1 MNATTAAIDL
11 AKNVFQVAL
20 ADGNGRVIE
29 QHRLT
34 RAQFERF
41 FDNRAVARVVME
53 ACGSAHHWARV
64 FAARGI
70 EVILLPAHYVR
81 AYVRRSKT
89 DAADALA
96 LLEAVRCADIVAVK
110 VKSVEQQSLQALHR
124 TRSLWMATRTSRIN
138 ALRGFCRELGLH
150 VPLGARTGLE
160 AMTRAVADDQSVIP
174 AMLRP
179 VMQLLLDEI
188 RVLETRVAQLERQ
201 LALIARESLAC
212 RLLMSIPG
220 VGLLTATAIVAA
232 TSGSVAHF
240 KSARH
245 FASWFGLTPKESSSG
260 GTRRLG
266 RISKMGDCY
275 LRMLLTHGARSVLRA
290 AKVAT
295 AKGQQLIGVRQWAL
309 TLQARSNHNKTAC
322 ALANKM
328 ARICYAVL
336 RDQTPFGQPATR
348 LTKKMQ
354 RQSFELAH

>member
-1 MNATTAAIDL
+1 
-11 AKNVFQVAL
+11 
-20 ADGNGRVIE
+20 
-29 QHRLT
+29 
-34 RAQFERF
+34 
-41 FDNRAVARVVME
+41 ME
-53 ACGSAHHWARV
+53 V
-64 FAARGI
+64 T
-70 EVILLPAHYVR
+70 LLPAHYVR

-96 LLEAVRCADIVAVK
+96 LLEAARCADIVAVK

-124 TRSLWMATRTSRIN
+124 TRSLWMGTRTSRIN

-150 VPLGARTGLE
+150 VPVGARTGLE
-160 AMTRAVADDQSVIP
+160 AIGRAVADDQSPIP
-174 AMLRP
+174 ALLRP
-179 VMQLLLDEI
+179 IMQQLIDEI
-188 RVLETRVAQLERQ
+188 RLLEVRVAQLERQ
-201 LALIARESLAC
+201 LALVARESSAC
-212 RLLMSIPG
+212 KLLMTIPG
-220 VGLLTATAIVAA
+220 VGLLTATGILAA

-240 KSARH
+240 NSARH

-266 RISKMGDCY
+266 RISKMGDRY

-290 AKVAT
+290 AKVA
-295 AKGQQLIGVRQWAL
+295 KMRGQELLGVRQWAIE
-309 TLQARSNHNKTAC
+309 LQARPNHNKTAC

-348 LTKKMQ
+348 LGKKMQ